1 MAKSIETN
9 NTLIQGNTTNIE
21 TIKNKIDNLRL
32 GVAVYDRYDRIK
44 YTSFV
49 DWHIRLEIYSN
60 ISDTTML
67 NENLL
72 YSNLI
77 PDYIDYIHLDSD
89 NTEILYQSNL
99 QFIDYNEIG
108 TSNTLERDYQLDD
121 YNEIG
126 TSNTLERD
134 YQLDDQYNT
143 YQKYIFD
150 NKPNLLLKYKLNI
163 LLKQDH
169 TANLIFPDNLCDFC
183 YFVNYNY
190 EASNIQGSREINL
203 VKGWNTIDYF
213 FIYNNNPNK
222 IIALGFNPI
231 LDFEDKIELIYGF
244 LPYNENKLVENNNS
258 LRYTISTK
266 NNTNNEYIIQQ
277 KSKPTVEQTY
287 ILTKSFI
294 YNFSNLDSSSFNSNI
309 NFNFNIDSVD
319 STDISIKLNTITLSN
334 IRTEPLLINNFYLLI
349 DNITSNST
357 PFNDDQEIKVNESY
371 TFNCANSDIEFYNNT
386 FENNINIDINCNIK
400 LNFENINSFVS
411 YNIEF
416 EFYLEI
422 RSDNNNNNLEFN
434 HKENIDKQTTN
445 NNIIFMN
452 DGSIGIGTDDSK
464 GYSLYVNNI
473 STAKKGIY
481 CADDITILSDQKYK
495 TNIKTIEN
503 PIEKLMALR
512 GVSYNRIDRDINET
526 RYGFI
531 AQEVQKIVPEACDGN
546 NGIKTTDIVAL
557 LVEGFKEL
565 AKKM

>member
-1 MAKSIETN
+1 MSKSIEINNNLIQSN
-9 NTLIQGNTTNIE
+9 NTTIQNINTE
-21 TIKNKIDNLRL
+21 IDNLKL
-32 GVAVYDRYDRIK
+32 GIAVNDQYERIK

-49 DWHIRLEIYSN
+49 DWHIRIEIYSN
-60 ISDTTML
+60 ITDTTIL

-72 YSNLI
+72 YCNLI

-89 NTEILYQSNL
+89 HTEILYQSNL
-99 QFIDYNEIG
+99 QFIDYNNIES
-108 TSNTLERDYQLDD
+108 TNTLVRDYQSV
-121 YNEIG
+121 
-126 TSNTLERD
+126 SNK
-134 YQLDDQYNT
+134 YNT
-143 YQKYIFD
+143 YQKYIFTH
-150 NKPNLLLKYKLNI
+150 KPNLLLKYKLNI

-169 TANLIFPDNLCDFC
+169 NANLIFPINSYDFC

-190 EASNIQGSREINL
+190 YESNIYENTEINL

-213 FIYNNNPNK
+213 FMYNDIPGK

-231 LDFEDKIELIYGF
+231 LDFEDKIELIYGI

-266 NNTNNEYIIQQ
+266 NNTDNQYFIQQ
-277 KSKPTVEQTY
+277 KSKPILDQTY

-294 YNFSNLDSSSFNSNI
+294 YNFTNLDSFHFSSNI

-319 STDISIKLNTITLSN
+319 STDISIKLNTITLNN
-334 IRTEPLLINNFYLLI
+334 IHTEPLLINNFNLFI

-357 PFNDDQEIKVNESY
+357 PFNDNQEIQINESY
-371 TFNCANSDIEFYNNT
+371 TFNCANSDIKFYNNT
-386 FENNINIDINCNIK
+386 FENNINIDINCNID
-400 LNFENINSFVS
+400 LEFDSINSSVS
-411 YNIEF
+411 YNIEL

-422 RSDNNNNNLEFN
+422 RSDNNNNNLDFN
-434 HKENIDKQTTN
+434 HTENINKQTTN

-452 DGSIGIGTDDSK
+452 DGSIGIGTNDSK

-473 STAKKGIY
+473 STSKKGIY

-503 PIEKLMALR
+503 PIQKLMALR

-531 AQEVQKIVPEACDGN
+531 AQEVQKVIPEACDGN

-565 AKKM
+565 FKKKM